1 MPERRL
7 IEALLLLLPLAA
19 LPAVLLALSSGEERY
34 AYPAPPR
41 RIQELVITSPQWEGI
56 KVEFE
61 DGFKRWLYERDGSG
75 VDIKWLDHGGG
86 TKTVRWIEE
95 QFQQKPDSI
104 GVDLLFGGGTDP
116 YETLGASG
124 LLLRYDPPAEIL
136 DGVAESIGGY
146 PILDPQRRWFGTTL
160 TGFGIMLNLK
170 VFEKVEALRGLVVR
184 DWRDLADP
192 RLFGWVGGAD
202 PRGSSSHHTFHEILL
217 QAYGFEE
224 GMRVTR
230 LLGANCSAFLKFSAE
245 IPKSCAVGQVACA
258 PTIDHYAQAQ
268 IEMAGDFIAF
278 VLPEGK
284 TLVNA
289 DAAGIL
295 KGAPHLETAER
306 FIDFLLSR
314 EAGLLWMLRT
324 GEEGG
329 PRRHPLCRATV
340 RPRLFAETA
349 GRSNVRENPFLM
361 EQTFRYDYDK
371 ASLRWT
377 MLNDV
382 LGALVIDTHAEL
394 QAAVQAYHALEGGAR
409 ERAAE
414 LLFRNP
420 FSEEEMLEIAGGRW
434 RDEASFR
441 EQMRIDWAD
450 FARQNYRAVAAMAG
464 GAR

>member
-1 MPERRL
+1 MPRRRL
-7 IEALLLLLPLAA
+7 VEALLLLLPLLA
-19 LPAVLLALSSGEERY
+19 LPGLLLALSRGEERFV
-34 AYPAPPR
+34 YPAPPR
-41 RIQELVITSPQWEGI
+41 RMLELVITSPQWEGI

-61 DGFKRWLYERDGSG
+61 EGFKRWLYQRDGSG

-116 YETLGASG
+116 YDTLNARG
-124 LLLRYDPPAEIL
+124 LLRRYDPPAAVL
-136 DGVAESIGGY
+136 DGVAESLGGF
-146 PILDPQRRWFGTTL
+146 PILDPERRWFGTTL
-160 TGFGIMLNLK
+160 TGFGIMSNLK
-170 VFEKVEALRGLVVR
+170 VFEKVEALRGVVVQ
-184 DWRDLADP
+184 DWSDLADP

-202 PRGSSSHHTFHEILL
+202 PRGSSSYHTFHEILL

-224 GMRVTR
+224 GLRLTR
-230 LLGANCSAFLKFSAE
+230 LMGANCASFLKFSAE
-245 IPKSCAVGQVACA
+245 IPKACAVGQVACA

-278 VLPEGK
+278 VLPEGR

-295 KGAPHLETAER
+295 KGAPHLEAAER

-324 GEEGG
+324 GEAGG

-340 RPRLFAETA
+340 RPALFAETA
-349 GRSNVRENPFLM
+349 GRSSVRENPFLM
-361 EQTFRYDYDK
+361 DQSFRYDYGK

-382 LGALVIDTHAEL
+382 LGALIIDVHAEL
-394 QAAVQAYHALEGGAR
+394 CAAVRAFHALEGDAR
-409 ERAAE
+409 ARAAE

-420 FSEEEMLEIAGGRW
+420 FTEEELLEIAGGRW

-441 EQMRIDWAD
+441 EEKRNEWTE
-450 FARQNYRAVAAMAG
+450 FARRNYREVARMAG